1 LCSPSRYSIDVRPV
15 HSATTTP
22 PTILV
27 FTRTTGY
34 RHDSIPVAVTAVTAV
49 RAIGL
54 PAGFAV
60 VATEDPRAFSDASLR
75 RVRAVAFLLTTGT
88 MLDAVQSGASE
99 RFIRHDR
106 AGSASALPATPKI
119 PGPSTGGLSGPTSA
133 ATPRS
138 RPPQ

>member
-1 LCSPSRYSIDVRPV
+1 M
-15 HSATTTP
+15 
-22 PTILV
+22 
-27 FTRTTGY
+27 
-34 RHDSIPVAVTAVTAV
+34 TAV

-54 PAGFAV
+54 PAEFAA

-75 RVRAVAFLLTTGT
+75 RVRAVAFLLTTST
-88 MLDAVQSGASE
+88 MLDAVQSGALE

-106 AGSASALPATPKI
+106 AGSASALPATSKI
-119 PGPSTGGLSGPTSA
+119 SGPSTAGLSRPTSA